1 MTGPNVFDVLK
12 APDFERPAAHRL
24 TPDGFVQVTTEWIVA
39 QDADDERSSGVGK
52 GAGRPVDK
60 LSEVEEENGL
70 HLVFRRARGLRPE
83 TGAPRQQHD
92 PTEETRPEH
101 ASGGPQKCHST
112 RP

>member
-12 APDFERPAAHRL
+12 APDFERSAAYCL
-24 TPDGFVQVTTEWIVA
+24 TPDSFLQVRTEWIVA
-39 QDADDERSSGVGK
+39 QDADDQRSCRVGK
-52 GAGRPVDK
+52 GASRPVDK

-70 HLVFRRARGLRPE
+70 DLVFRRARGLRPE

-101 ASGGPQKCHST
+101 PGGGLQKC
-112 RP
+112 